1 MTKNQILA
9 SVVSSLTQAMETAP
23 TPDAD
28 EMLTVKE
35 LCILLKVSRWTVR
48 RMCKRGLIRYI
59 KLSSSK
65 SGAVRIFRESVEE
78 YLSKLDTESA
88 ECAQQS

>member
-1 MTKNQILA
+1 MTHNRIYSVLA
-9 SVVSSLTQAMETAP
+9 PLAKALEGAS
-23 TPDAD
+23 TPVT
-28 EMLTVKE
+28 EELLTVTE

-48 RMCKRGLIRYI
+48 RMCKRGQIRYI

-78 YLSKLDTESA
+78 YLSKLGTENV